1 MPKTIKTKVVGV
13 SFGNGQELIEY
24 LSEGDSLFLER
35 EPENEHDENAI
46 AVYVDQYQNEQI
58 GYLSSDLAEELAP
71 QIDSGQMIMAEVT
84 AITGEGERTRGVN
97 ILLTLYS
104 KEETQKE
111 IAAVRAKYAHTQPEQ
126 TPQPAQIQTPALQPA
141 RSKGK
146 QQSDKNIFVVL
157 GLWLFLGYLGA
168 HRIYVGRGSWI
179 YTLTLGY
186 FLLGWIFDLL
196 LIITKSFNDR
206 KGKPVWF

>member
-1 MPKTIKTKVVGV
+1 MPKEIKTKVVGV
-13 SFGNGQELIEY
+13 SFGNRQEFIEY

-35 EPENEHDENAI
+35 EHENEHDENAI

-58 GYLSSDLAEELAP
+58 GYLSSDLAKELAP
-71 QIDSGQMIMAEVT
+71 QIDAGQMIMAEVT
-84 AITGEGERTRGVN
+84 AITGEGEITQGVN

-111 IAAVRAKYAHTQPEQ
+111 IAAVRAKYAQTQQEQ
-126 TPQPAQIQTPALQPA
+126 TPQPAQVQTPRPQPALQPT

-146 QQSDKNIFVVL
+146 PQSDKNILVVL

-168 HRIYVGRGSWI
+168 HRI
-179 YTLTLGY
+179 
-186 FLLGWIFDLL
+186 
-196 LIITKSFNDR
+196 
-206 KGKPVWF
+206 